1 MGGRPWQARQLGT
14 EQVCGC
20 LLLVLVAEVLVW
32 AARTRGILGTELVRT
47 LWAPSL
53 PLGGDMGGRE
63 GRWDRVTCTMV
74 KVD

>member
-1 MGGRPWQARQLGT
+1 MSVWVAGQEGRQLGT

-20 LLLVLVAEVLVW
+20 LLLVVVVVVW

-63 GRWDRVTCTMV
+63 RWDRVTCTMV